1 MGRASV
7 RGPGFWQFD
16 LAVSRTFQLREAQKV
31 EFRAEAF
38 NVTNSVRLN
47 DPDTNLN
54 SNTFGQIVPTAVSPA
69 FDPRIMQFA
78 LKYLF

>member
-1 MGRASV
+1 MN
-7 RGPGFWQFD
+7 
-16 LAVSRTFQLREAQKV
+16 LALSRTFQLKETQKM

-38 NVTNSVRLN
+38 NLTNSVRLN

-54 SNTFGQIVPTAVSPA
+54 SNTFGQVIPSATSPA

-78 LKYLF
+78 LKYIF